1 MNIDA
6 ARHGRAH
13 VTAQMTDLTP
23 PLTPLDEPPD
33 APLEELR
40 RRDDAWHST
49 YRAEA
54 LWPGLD
60 AVVIQASANA
70 IGAAVPDVLRGAP
83 AHLAF
88 AATTPD
94 AERDARAV
102 GVAALLTGVGPLL
115 GAWIE
120 GGALETEPRLARV
133 LARHLAHARAREARI
148 RNAVIPVL
156 ARMERAGLEPG
167 VIKGFHTAQVY
178 FPEPGARPFSDVDV
192 VVPPTAVSEAE
203 RLLDEAGF
211 VPQQRVGATS
221 YKREWLPPDGPGEVW
236 SYELWHARSG
246 WKLDLHDGLNF
257 AAVMQNVSARQVPR
271 FTERLTID
279 GVSLRV
285 ADPNELIA
293 VLAAHAST
301 EIYSQRLLRL
311 VELVL
316 VVRRASARGALDWHD
331 VESSLAER
339 GSLRFAYPM
348 LALAERLAPNTV
360 DAALLSRLAT
370 ATTPRA
376 RAVTSTLS
384 PTAPLL
390 APAFSLRGR
399 LIWASDLRETIRRL
413 WRMIAPLE
421 GASRRRQLQTYR
433 HRAIRLLTPD
443 RSPRSRR
450 DSTPDG

>member
-1 MNIDA
+1 MSVVA
-6 ARHGRAH
+6 PHGLARA
-13 VTAQMTDLTP
+13 TAPMPDLAS
-23 PLTPLDEPPD
+23 PLSPLDEPPD
-33 APLEELR
+33 APLDELR

-49 YRAEA
+49 YRAET

-60 AVVIQASANA
+60 AGVIQAAADA
-70 IGAAVPDVLRGAP
+70 IGAAVSDVLRGAP
-83 AHLAF
+83 GHLAF
-88 AATTPD
+88 AAATPD

-120 GGALETEPRLARV
+120 RGTLGAEPRLARV

-148 RNAVIPVL
+148 RRAVIPVL

-178 FPEPGARPFSDVDV
+178 FPEPGARPCSDVDV
-192 VVPPTAVSEAE
+192 VVPPAAVSEAE
-203 RLLDEAGF
+203 RLLGEAGF
-211 VPQQRVGATS
+211 VPQARVGTTS
-221 YKREWLPPDGPGEVW
+221 YKREWLPPDGPNAVW

-257 AAVMQNVSARQVPR
+257 AAVMQNVGTRQAPR
-271 FTERLTID
+271 FTERLTVD

-301 EIYSQRLLRL
+301 ELYSQRLLRL

-316 VVRRASARGALDWHD
+316 VVRRASALGALDWND

-360 DAALLSRLAT
+360 DAALLARLAA

-376 RAVTSTLS
+376 RALTSALS

-399 LIWASDLRETIRRL
+399 LIWASNLRETMRRL
-413 WRMIAPLE
+413 WRMVAPLE

-433 HRAIRLLTPD
+433 HRAVRLLTLD
-443 RSPRSRR
+443 RSRRSRR
-450 DSTPDG
+450 DPPRDG

>member
-1 MNIDA
+1 MSVVA
-6 ARHGRAH
+6 PHGLARA
-13 VTAQMTDLTP
+13 TAPMPDLAS
-23 PLTPLDEPPD
+23 PLSPLDEPPD
-33 APLEELR
+33 APLDELR

-49 YRAEA
+49 YRAET

-60 AVVIQASANA
+60 GGVIQAAADA
-70 IGAAVPDVLRGAP
+70 IGAAVSDVLRGAP
-83 AHLAF
+83 GHLAF
-88 AATTPD
+88 AAATPD

-120 GGALETEPRLARV
+120 RGTLGAEPRLARV

-148 RNAVIPVL
+148 RRAVIPVL

-178 FPEPGARPFSDVDV
+178 FPEPGARPCSDVDV
-192 VVPPTAVSEAE
+192 VVPPAAVSEAE
-203 RLLDEAGF
+203 RLLGEAGF
-211 VPQQRVGATS
+211 VPQARVGTTS
-221 YKREWLPPDGPGEVW
+221 YKREWLPPDGPNAVW

-257 AAVMQNVSARQVPR
+257 AAVMQNVGTRQAPR
-271 FTERLTID
+271 FTERLTVD

-301 EIYSQRLLRL
+301 ELYSQRLLRL

-316 VVRRASARGALDWHD
+316 VVRRASALGALDWND

-360 DAALLSRLAT
+360 DAALLARLAT

-376 RAVTSTLS
+376 RALASTLS

-413 WRMIAPLE
+413 WRMVAPLE

-433 HRAIRLLTPD
+433 HRAVRLLTLD
-443 RSPRSRR
+443 RSRRSRR
-450 DSTPDG
+450 DPPRDG